1 MMIDTYNGQNIDAY
15 DGEKVDLIA
24 VALGREFKDRE
35 KDRTRPIVLDFQP
48 GNGSRYVLVF
58 TPLTEG
64 QARAV
69 GNNWVLSLP
78 EHGRCY
84 PINVPGYQTPEYLMK
99 HWLSG
104 IGDAVPV
111 SHLLNSAWTEAKKLP
126 EPPSVITGSD
136 LRVIE
141 ATIFSKGDGV
151 TITERGDLEGDISGV
166 WTVDKI
172 HPATKMP
179 RWTEPRFNIHQG
191 DGIQRRLI
199 HNMPQSA
206 LRLHDPMAE
215 ARGATDEQLAA
226 AGHTDDT
233 PCPGCSTVVEGFLDS
248 VEGSSAE
255 A

>member
-111 SHLLNSAWTEAKKLP
+111 SHLLNSAW
-126 EPPSVITGSD
+126 
-136 LRVIE
+136 
-141 ATIFSKGDGV
+141 
-151 TITERGDLEGDISGV
+151 
-166 WTVDKI
+166 
-172 HPATKMP
+172 
-179 RWTEPRFNIHQG
+179 
-191 DGIQRRLI
+191 RL
-199 HNMPQSA
+199 N
-206 LRLHDPMAE
+206 DPMAE